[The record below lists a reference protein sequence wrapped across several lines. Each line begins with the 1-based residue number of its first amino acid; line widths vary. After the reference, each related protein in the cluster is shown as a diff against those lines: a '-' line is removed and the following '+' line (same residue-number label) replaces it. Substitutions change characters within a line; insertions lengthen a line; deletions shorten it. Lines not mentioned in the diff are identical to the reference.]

1 MMAMSSFGSR
11 TRREK
16 ELSQLRPW
24 VGHGERQAPKLSR
37 WCWSSGFSY
46 SVIFGKCEFHC
57 FILGWVGSNS
67 ILGLKS
73 RAYFINRFG
82 LMSGTYG

>member
-24 VGHGERQAPKLSR
+24 VGHGERRPEAFKVVSVV
-37 WCWSSGFSY
+37 GFLLLRHFRQ
-46 SVIFGKCEFHC
+46 V
-57 FILGWVGSNS
+57 
-67 ILGLKS
+67 
-73 RAYFINRFG
+73 
-82 LMSGTYG
+82 